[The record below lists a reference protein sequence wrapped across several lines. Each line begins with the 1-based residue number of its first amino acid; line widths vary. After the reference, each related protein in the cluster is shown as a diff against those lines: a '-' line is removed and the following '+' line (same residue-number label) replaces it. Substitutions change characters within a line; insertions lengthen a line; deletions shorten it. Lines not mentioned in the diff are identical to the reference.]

1 MFKEHDC
8 VALTADIEEKGLKS
22 GAGGTIVHIYPG
34 GEVFVVEFIS
44 PDGYTADIVD
54 VPASQVLPATIQDVT
69 YTSRVE
75 EKRRREQCFR
85 QTP

>member
-8 VALTADIEEKGLKS
+8 IVLTTEIDENGLKS
-22 GAGGTIVHIYPG
+22 GDGGTIVHIYPG

-54 VPASQVLPATIQDVT
+54 VPASQVRPM
-69 YTSRVE
+69 TSSEVARHNAEAMV
-75 EKRRREQCFR
+75 
-85 QTP
+85 